1 MTEENL
7 GLFLVQVL
15 LLLGLARGVGE
26 ILRRLGH
33 PPLVG
38 EILVGLLLGPTLLGR
53 VLPELQLALF
63 PPDPIQ
69 QTMLDTVSW
78 FGVLFLLLETG
89 LEVDLSAAWR
99 QRGPAM
105 RVGVIG
111 VLVPLAV
118 GFALSMLLPERYL
131 AAPGTR
137 VPFALFLGTTMAI
150 SAMVIIARVLHDLDL
165 VKSDLGLV
173 TLCGYAVNDVLAWVI
188 LSIVLGLATPAGV
201 SYAGVAVAVVFS
213 VGFTAFCITLGP
225 RLVDRAFRY
234 VGDALPRQPGA
245 VLTLVSCIGLACGAL
260 THAAGLTALL
270 GFFLAGIM
278 AGESHALTER
288 TRSVVSQMV
297 HAVFVPLY
305 FAGIGLRYDFV
316 VEFDWFIVGF
326 VTVISIVAK
335 FAGAWMGTWG
345 TALSK
350 EDRLSVGI
358 AFTPI
363 GVTGIVV
370 ADIALEHG
378 ILTSSVFVGIVV
390 SALVSS
396 LLVAPWLMWSIDRRR
411 APDLLSFI
419 VRPGP
424 APDLAAETPEA
435 AIEEL
440 CARLAGAPG
449 APEPAACAEAVK
461 ARERVAGTA
470 TGGGLAI
477 PHARLESLQRPLLVF
492 GRSRAGI
499 DWDSPDG
506 APVHLVFMLLS
517 PVAENGLQ
525 LQVLAALARGLS
537 HGAVRE
543 LLIEATSEEEG
554 WARLR
559 EMLGG
564 QRVERPRSQARITPS
579 WH

>member
-7 GLFLVQVL
+7 GLFLLQVL

-26 ILRRLGH
+26 MLRRLGH

-38 EILVGLLLGPTLLGR
+38 EIAVGLLLGPTVLGR
-53 VLPELQLALF
+53 VMPELQVALF
-63 PPDPIQ
+63 PADPIQ

-105 RVGVIG
+105 RIGVIG
-111 VLVPLAV
+111 VIVPLVV
-118 GFALSMLLPERYL
+118 GFGLSMLLPEGYL

-137 VPFALFLGTTMAI
+137 IPFSLFLGTTMAI

-188 LSIVLGLATPAGV
+188 LSVVLGLATPAGV
-201 SYAGVAVAVVFS
+201 SYAGIAVAIVFS
-213 VGFTAFCITLGP
+213 VGFTAFCITWGP
-225 RLVDRAFRY
+225 GLVDRAFRY

-245 VLTLVSCIGLACGAL
+245 VLTLLSCIGLACGAL

-278 AGESHALTER
+278 AGESRRLTER
-288 TRSVVSQMV
+288 TRNVVSQME
-297 HAVFVPLY
+297 HAVFVPIY
-305 FAGIGLRYDFV
+305 FAGIGLQYDFV
-316 VEFDWFIVGF
+316 AEFDWFIVGF
-326 VTVISIVAK
+326 VTLISIAAK

-345 TALSK
+345 TSLSR
-350 EDRLSVGI
+350 EDRISVGI
-358 AFTPI
+358 AFTPS

-370 ADIALEHG
+370 ADIALEQG
-378 ILTSSVFVGIVV
+378 ILTSPVFVGIVV

-396 LLVAPWLMWSIDRRR
+396 LLVAPWLMWSIDRRK
-411 APDLLSFI
+411 AADLLGLIVGPGPVPDLT
-419 VRPGP
+419 
-424 APDLAAETPEA
+424 AETRGE

-440 CARLAGAPG
+440 CARLGGEPG
-449 APEPAACAEAVK
+449 APDPLTCAEAVK
-461 ARERVAGTA
+461 AREQLIGTG

-477 PHARLESLQRPLLVF
+477 PHARIEVLDRPLLVF

-499 DWDSPDG
+499 DWDAPDG
-506 APVHLVFMLLS
+506 ALVHLVFMLLS
-517 PVAENGLQ
+517 PAKEDALQ
-525 LQVLAALARGLS
+525 LQILAALARALS

-543 LLIEATSEEEG
+543 LLIGASSEQEVWSTLE
-554 WARLR
+554 

-564 QRVERPRSQARITPS
+564 EQVGPPSEERTRL
-579 WH
+579 